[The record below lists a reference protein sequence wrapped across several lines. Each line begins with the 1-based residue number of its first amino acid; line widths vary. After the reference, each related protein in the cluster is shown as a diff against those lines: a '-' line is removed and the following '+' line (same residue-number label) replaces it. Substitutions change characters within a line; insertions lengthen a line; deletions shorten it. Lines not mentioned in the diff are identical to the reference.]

1 MENSDLTE
9 RLTSLSQERAT
20 FKHRLAYLER
30 QLRRAESALTKV
42 TMETENKPVCDG
54 VTNTKVGRKPLLK
67 YKSKQFYF
75 SAFKTKNAD
84 Q

>member
-20 FKHRLAYLER
+20 HKHRLAYLER
-30 QLRRAESALTKV
+30 QLRHAEAELTKV
-42 TMETENKPVCDG
+42 TTETENRPVNDG
-54 VTNTKVGRKPLLK
+54 TNNKVGQIQNSI
-67 YKSKQFYF
+67 YKSLLNQNR
-75 SAFKTKNAD
+75 SAN